1 MTDKEFDLMMQHNP
15 HLRITQEDGGR
26 ASVAA
31 QLAQAHAA
39 VAVRLAENAQP
50 LEDEMQA
57 AVIAW
62 ADSQGHPALRWLFH
76 VPNGFYRTK
85 ATLGKMAGQ
94 GIKAGVPDLWL
105 PWSVARC
112 PGLVIEMKRKPNKP
126 SAEQE
131 EWIAYLRYEGWR
143 CEVCLSADEAIGV
156 LREYLV
162 IAADS

>member
-39 VAVRLAENAQP
+39 VSVRLEENAQP

-62 ADSQGHPALRWLFH
+62 ADGQEHPALRWLAH
-76 VPNGFYRTK
+76 IPNGGYRPK
-85 ATLGKMAGQ
+85 STLGSIPGVKR
-94 GIKAGVPDLWL
+94 GIPDLMLW
-105 PWSVARC
+105 WRTADYV
-112 PGLVIEMKRKPNKP
+112 GLCIEMKRRPNKVSP
-126 SAEQE
+126 EQR
-131 EWIAYLRYEGWR
+131 EWLAHLESQGWR
-143 CEVCLSADEAIGV
+143 CEVCWSAEEAIWV
-156 LREYLV
+156 LREYLD